1 MLTMLSLGPDAVPVK
16 DINAH
21 LLNRRVRKGLGPTQA
36 ALLAYELEVGTARL
50 REIPRREA
58 CRLTGASVGYVA
70 TIAKASPEERAAIL
84 RGDLPVTRLHN
95 KPKALPT
102 DDELDRLVAMIGAD
116 RIMAALDR
124 YTQPTTTV

>member
-1 MLTMLSLGPDAVPVK
+1 LRLAHNHLSQEDRAR
-16 DINAH
+16 I
-21 LLNRRVRKGLGPTQA
+21 A
-36 ALLAYELEVGTARL
+36 AQILDQ
-50 REIPRREA
+50 
-58 CRLTGASVGYVA
+58 
-70 TIAKASPEERAAIL
+70 IL
-84 RGDLPVTRLHN
+84 RGDLPVIRLHN